1 MVKNFLTNNPA
12 CTIWFQDAN
21 HASNKVFQMIRNLQ
35 LIQRHAQL
43 KELGSQLKLALL
55 KELIHAPATC
65 QQLANLFDQSKQK
78 IHYNLNQMLKEGLLQ
93 IVELPSG
100 GGREVYYRA
109 TARTY
114 VLDLSIGLENNGNV
128 LNSRAI
134 INGIMERD
142 HHIDLAGIAA
152 KLIDQAFKLVPGERL
167 LIVSG
172 KFNFPLVEKLKL
184 EAGRRGIFCTLIYQD
199 LDALKAK
206 YEQFSL
212 AAFKADYAD
221 LNRHLKTADVYLNLN
236 GEARFLQLKDPK
248 KLALRNRMLERSKQI
263 IRERGVRVAMMPGL
277 LQDTLSEGAIESEVQ
292 FWRALDIDFK
302 RQCCQTLAKCRELSG
317 KDTVRLSGRNSSLSF
332 RIEKIVAECGSFGQ
346 NEFQSPVINLPGGE
360 ILMIPKAG
368 SMNGTLA
375 SERIH
380 VFGEE
385 VLRPVLEIGNNEI
398 VGYQAQKGAEHL
410 ARALESGGADGCKA
424 ALICLGTNENI
435 HLGDIDTAL
444 KHKSSGNLSVF
455 WGDNRSLGGDVSGAY
470 EWFMQIEEPL
480 LSFN

>member
-1 MVKNFLTNNPA
+1 
-12 CTIWFQDAN
+12 
-21 HASNKVFQMIRNLQ
+21 MIRNLQ

-55 KELIHAPATC
+55 NELIHAPATC
-65 QQLANLFDQSKQK
+65 QQLAKLFDQSKQK
-78 IHYNLNQMLKEGLLQ
+78 IHYNLNQMLKEGLLE
-93 IVELPSG
+93 IVEPPSG
-100 GGREVYYRA
+100 SGREVYYRA
-109 TARTY
+109 TAKTY
-114 VLDLSIGLENNGNV
+114 VLDLSIGLETNGNV

-142 HHIDLAGIAA
+142 HRIDLAGIAA

-199 LDALKAK
+199 LDALKTK
-206 YEQFSL
+206 YEHYSL
-212 AAFKADYAD
+212 AAFKADYEE
-221 LNRHLKTADVYLNLN
+221 LNRQLRTADVYLNLN
-236 GEARFLQLKDPK
+236 GEARFVQLKDPE
-248 KLALRNRMLERSKQI
+248 KLALRVRMLERSKQI
-263 IRERGVRVAMMPGL
+263 IRQRGIRVAMMPGL

-292 FWRALDIDFK
+292 FWRALDIDYP
-302 RQCCQTLAKCRELSG
+302 RQCSQTLAKCRELSG
-317 KDTVRLSGRNSSLSF
+317 KETVRLSGRNSSLSF
-332 RIEKIVAECGSFGQ
+332 RIERIVAECGSFGQ

-368 SMNGTLA
+368 SMQGTLA

-398 VGYQAQKGAEHL
+398 VGYHPRK
-410 ARALESGGADGCKA
+410 ARNTWPGLWPA
-424 ALICLGTNENI
+424 AART
-435 HLGDIDTAL
+435 DA
-444 KHKSSGNLSVF
+444 K
-455 WGDNRSLGGDVSGAY
+455 
-470 EWFMQIEEPL
+470 PP
-480 LSFN
+480 